1 MKKVIGLTAI
11 CLLMLLFLPASA
23 TAQVSTFTPEEQ
35 TLLDAYESG
44 NIIRLHILADSDDTE
59 AQRIK
64 LAVRDAVLKAF
75 GEKLAVAANASC
87 AQVYALLASQADEM
101 RCVAEEC
108 AKAEGF
114 TGSVSAEV
122 GRMTLPAKNYGNI
135 TLPSGEYQALRITLG
150 SGRGQNWWCVLFPQL
165 CLAAA
170 SDEPWQTP
178 LTADDAP
185 SASTPSGKPEIIW
198 DTKRILNLWSLF
210 SF

>member
-11 CLLMLLFLPASA
+11 CLLVLLFLPALA
-23 TAQVSTFTPEEQ
+23 TAQANSFTQEEQ
-35 TLLDAYESG
+35 VLLSAYESG
-44 NIIRLHILADSDDTE
+44 DIIRLHILADSDDTE

-75 GEKLAVAANASC
+75 GNELTAAADASC
-87 AQVYALLASQADEM
+87 TQVYALLASQAEEM

-122 GRMTLPAKNYGNI
+122 GRMTLPAKDYGHI

-150 SGRGQNWWCVLFPQL
+150 SGEGQNWWCVLFPQL

-178 LTADDAP
+178 VTADDAS
-185 SASTPSGKPEIIW
+185 SASITPSEPEIIW
-198 DTKRILNLWSLF
+198 DTKQILNLWSLF
-210 SF
+210 